1 LPAGP
6 CLVGDRRERACR
18 SGAIAAL
25 SAPRRRAHSDDTHFI
40 RGSSFVAVNCAFRA
54 VSPRIPAFDR
64 EIGPASEAGPN
75 YAGAE
80 AMSTTAETIHPPGS
94 PPGCRFGLSRTA
106 RNPLS
111 RPWRSANA
119 RRPDARGGDSGSAIL
134 RRGRYPVKR
143 FVGGAARAPAARG
156 TGAGG
161 VAGSSPARAVAP
173 APRHD
178 PCRAGGAPDP
188 APSPLPATPSPH
200 GPTPSRPTTSPLNPP
215 PPRPPP
221 RTPPP
226 DPPPPPA
233 LPFVPPPRQT
243 PPPRPAPLPPPHLA
257 PPPTPSTPPPA
268 PPPPHAPPPSRP
280 TTSPL
285 TPPLPRRPTR
295 TPPPDSPPARSV
307 HFVPTPGKTLPPGPV
322 PIALPHLAHL
332 HRPYT
337 HARACAHALASSRAR
352 PDAVAPPRRLPR
364 TRTRARARTRPGNAA
379 LPRRLPRA
387 RARARARPGKVAL
400 PRRLPLARFLHP
412 LPH

>member
-1 LPAGP
+1 
-6 CLVGDRRERACR
+6 
-18 SGAIAAL
+18 
-25 SAPRRRAHSDDTHFI
+25 
-40 RGSSFVAVNCAFRA
+40 
-54 VSPRIPAFDR
+54 
-64 EIGPASEAGPN
+64 
-75 YAGAE
+75 E

-173 APRHD
+173 APRHL
-178 PCRAGGAPDP
+178 PCRAGAAPDP

-215 PPRPPP
+215 
-221 RTPPP
+221 
-226 DPPPPPA
+226 
-233 LPFVPPPRQT
+233 
-243 PPPRPAPLPPPHLA
+243 
-257 PPPTPSTPPPA
+257 
-268 PPPPHAPPPSRP
+268 
-280 TTSPL
+280 
-285 TPPLPRRPTR
+285 LPRRPTR

-307 HFVPTPGKTLPPGPV
+307 HFLPTPGKTLPPGPV

-364 TRTRARARTRPGNAA
+364 TRT
-379 LPRRLPRA
+379 
-387 RARARARPGKVAL
+387 
-400 PRRLPLARFLHP
+400 
-412 LPH
+412 